1 MFFNSARTSF
11 VIFGAMIAI
20 SFSALGTTAKESV
33 LYSFG
38 ATDTDGQLPS
48 GYLTR
53 AHNGDLFGA
62 TYGGGADD
70 QGTIFRVT
78 LSGTETLLYSFSGPE
93 SVPVYLTKKSKVLY
107 GATYGGCGTIFRLLE
122 DGTETVLFTLGGS
135 NGCLP
140 RGALAIDAA
149 NNIYGD
155 TFTGTGNQGTVF
167 RLAADGTYTVLHAF
181 SGGADGAN
189 PYGGV
194 LLDKSGN
201 LYGTASDG
209 GTWGQGVIFKVT
221 KGGTFTVLYS
231 FCAVKEQYCSDGK
244 FPAAGVA
251 MDGAGNLYG
260 TTSDGGA
267 YDNGIVY
274 KLAPDG
280 TETVLHSF
288 SGGDGSFPQSDLL
301 VKKSGVIYG
310 VTPHGGVGGCGSA
323 FRIGLDGAFRVL
335 HHFKGGEDG
344 CRSFSGMIQDDQ
356 NNLYGTTSGGGSY
369 DHGTVFRIAR

>member
-1 MFFNSARTSF
+1 
-11 VIFGAMIAI
+11 
-20 SFSALGTTAKESV
+20 V
-33 LYSFG
+33 LYSFS
-38 ATDTDGQLPS
+38 T
-48 GYLTR
+48 
-53 AHNGDLFGA
+53 
-62 TYGGGADD
+62 
-70 QGTIFRVT
+70 
-78 LSGTETLLYSFSGPE
+78 PE

-107 GATYGGCGTIFRLLE
+107 GTTDGGCGTIFRLLE
-122 DGTETVLFTLGGS
+122 DGTETVLHTFAGAS
-135 NGCLP
+135 DGCHP
-140 RGALAIDAA
+140 RGAIAMDAA

-155 TFTGTGNQGTVF
+155 TLASGPTSYGTVF
-167 RLAADGTYTVLHAF
+167 KLASDGTYSVLHAF

-194 LLDKSGN
+194 LIDKSGN

-209 GTWGQGVIFKVT
+209 GTWGQGVIFKVD
-221 KGGTFTVLYS
+221 KEGTFTVLYS

-288 SGGDGSFPQSDLL
+288 TGGDDGSFPQSDLL
-301 VKKSGVIYG
+301 VKKSAVIYG
-310 VTPHGGVGGCGSA
+310 VTPHGGVGGCGAA
-323 FRIGLDGAFRVL
+323 FRIGSDGSFRVL
-335 HHFKGGEDG
+335 RRFKGGNDG
-344 CRSFSGMIQDDQ
+344 CSSFSGMIQDDQ
-356 NNLYGTTSGGGSY
+356 NNLYGTTAGGGTY
-369 DHGTVFRIAR
+369 DHGTVFKIAR